1 MGAKMFLEMS
11 QGFQTTP
18 VEIAL
23 VLILVLAFML
33 IPTVYLVRQKRQQR
47 KRKLRQAAD
56 RYESL
61 VERHELSPGE
71 QGAVELLADYLD
83 DPTRSYLIL
92 QNQALFNQ
100 TAALALDDEALS
112 EGQIAALRVRLG
124 FAGSSLGA
132 HPASSAELPEGSA
145 VLVLEDEEHPVHGR
159 VLEPTTSAFRVHLD
173 ENERQ
178 FVIGNPVEVV
188 YQNSSG
194 VFQFRSA
201 VLNRSGRDLELQHTE
216 EVETAQ
222 RRDYYRR
229 EVEIPVYARQAGE
242 EHRPVRS
249 RFLDIGGGGASMVNP
264 GERFEAED
272 SLELTFHPES
282 DSTLHIPARVVRTS
296 KGGKVLHLSFENIRE
311 GSRDKI
317 YKMLFRQGAEG

>member
-1 MGAKMFLEMS
+1 MFFDMS
-11 QGFQTTP
+11 QGFQTSP
-18 VEIAL
+18 VEIGL
-23 VLILVLAFML
+23 VILLILAFIL
-33 IPTVYLVRQKRQQR
+33 VPTVYLVRSKWQQR
-47 KRKLRQAAD
+47 RRRIRRAAE
-56 RYESL
+56 RYEKL

-71 QGAVELLADYLD
+71 QGAVEILAGYLD

-112 EGQIAALRVRLG
+112 EGQVAALRVRLG
-124 FAGSSLGA
+124 FAGSSIGA

-145 VLVLEDEEHPVHGR
+145 VLVLEDEAHPVHGR

-178 FVIGNPVEVV
+178 FVVGNPVEVV

-201 VLNRSGRDLELQHTE
+201 VLDRTGRDLELEHTE

-222 RRDYYRR
+222 RREYYRR
-229 EVEIPVYARQAGE
+229 ELRLPVYAREAGE
-242 EHRPVRS
+242 DHRPVRS
-249 RFLDIGGGGASMVNP
+249 QFLDIGGGGASMVNP
-264 GERFEAED
+264 GERFESDD

-296 KGGKVLHLSFENIRE
+296 KGGKVLHLTFENIRE

-317 YKMLFRQGAEG
+317 YKMLFREGAQR